1 MDIYRDYF
9 TRENLVASVAKAP
22 YIPGRLGELGIFTT
36 EPRAFAERLKSR
48 KAAELPISPE
58 EIERLIAERI
68 AARAARD
75 FRRADEI
82 RDSLAAQGIMLLDS
96 PQGTTWKIK

>member
-1 MDIYRDYF
+1 R
-9 TRENLVASVAKAP
+9 V
-22 YIPGRLGELGIFTT
+22 LGEGKGASNRKLLTEARNHIREVGTVLGIFTS

-48 KAAELPISPE
+48 KAAELPISAE
-58 EIERLIAERI
+58 DIEGLIAERI

-75 FRRADEI
+75 FKRADEI

-96 PQGTTWKIK
+96 PQGTTWKVK